1 MNDEN
6 EDMMVENIDHEKRLL
21 GDVNDDVV
29 TVECMFKR
37 GVCQVHKIKGKKSV
51 HKTKKWGQVRSG
63 YGWIYSQT
71 VRYTCPVDSC
81 HVHHVG
87 KDNCCGSY
95 QAYNFQL

>member
-6 EDMMVENIDHEKRLL
+6 EDMKVENSVGRPNIDHEKRLL

-37 GVCQVHKIKGKKSV
+37 GVCQAHKIKGNKSV
-51 HKTKKWGQVRSG
+51 HKTKKWGQVKSG

-71 VRYTCPVDSC
+71 VRYTCPMDSC
-81 HVHHVG
+81 LDRQKSPDRPSV
-87 KDNCCGSY
+87 
-95 QAYNFQL
+95 QT

>member
-6 EDMMVENIDHEKRLL
+6 EDMMVENSVGRPNIDHEKRLL

-51 HKTKKWGQVRSG
+51 HKTKKWGQVKNG

-71 VRYTCPVDSC
+71 VRYTCPMDSC
-81 HVHHVG
+81 LDRQKSPDRPSV
-87 KDNCCGSY
+87 
-95 QAYNFQL
+95 QT